1 MRAHQGRIAVESLRK
16 LVKGIDT
23 FSEWWGR
30 LFSWIIL
37 GLVALSCYEVFMR
50 RLLGKPTIWTH
61 EILSYIFCGT
71 VLLFMGYT
79 QLYKGH
85 ANIDILHERLSA
97 KTKAILDLI
106 TLIIFMALFA
116 VIYLVDGFIFAKTS
130 WQMHE
135 RTPSAFN
142 FIVYPAKTLIP
153 VGAFLLTLQV
163 ISEILKK
170 ISVVRLENCNDSM
183 SQRM

>member
-1 MRAHQGRIAVESLRK
+1 
-16 LVKGIDT
+16 
-23 FSEWWGR
+23 
-30 LFSWIIL
+30 
-37 GLVALSCYEVFMR
+37 
-50 RLLGKPTIWTH
+50 
-61 EILSYIFCGT
+61 
-71 VLLFMGYT
+71 MGYT

-85 ANIDILHERLSA
+85 ANIDILYERLSA

-116 VIYLVDGFIFAKTS
+116 GIYLVDGFIFAQTS

-142 FIVYPAKTLIP
+142 FIVYPAKTLVP

-163 ISEILKK
+163 ISDILKK
-170 ISVVRLENCNDSM
+170 IVFLAKGEEL
-183 SQRM
+183 

>member
-1 MRAHQGRIAVESLRK
+1 MESLRK

-30 LFSWIIL
+30 IFGWMVL
-37 GLVALSCYEVFMR
+37 GLVALSCYEVFTR
-50 RLLGKPTIWTH
+50 RFLHKPTIWTH

-85 ANIDILHERLSA
+85 ANIDILYDRLSA

-106 TLIIFMALFA
+106 TLFLFMGLFA
-116 VIYLVDGFIFAKTS
+116 AIYLVDGFIFAQTS

-142 FIVYPAKTLIP
+142 FIVYPAKTLVP

-163 ISEILKK
+163 ISDLLKNIVFLVK
-170 ISVVRLENCNDSM
+170 GEKL
-183 SQRM
+183 